1 MKSISR
7 RIVPFFLMV
16 FLTTFLMTMTGGV
29 FFISQEPPTA
39 LAQNYQT
46 TITVTSTDDS
56 DVSKS
61 HTCYTT
67 PGVGQTAFPGEC
79 TLRRAIN
86 EASSLP
92 DGSRPVLID
101 FNIPTSDPG
110 YNADLKIW
118 KIVLNTAK
126 PRGDELPMI
135 EGGQVTIDGTTQPG
149 GREEGPKIFV
159 TANDLETVASPSL
172 RLRLG
177 EQVSDDGYVAR
188 GLGLQGFG
196 ISMTGSDNLVENNWL
211 GLTDD
216 GTKVWFYRGDNPRF
230 VTRTR
235 NANGDYITTP
245 VQHAAYWFE
254 GDPEKGNGA
263 EIVDAVAGGS
273 NNTISNNRLAGTNG
287 IAIAIR
293 STGSRVIGNY
303 VGTRADGTVPAV
315 AAHRKCKPNAL
326 YYNWFGGSGIKLTS
340 DAKNTLVQNNV
351 IVAMLKYSKDVLN
364 TPIDALGV
372 GGNNNQIEQNTIGVD
387 ASGNEVGVCGE
398 GLDLSGKNQV
408 VRNNTLVDTRLGAI
422 GIYGTANTLDSI
434 HLQNTTTKKSHLG
447 HSITFPSNPFF
458 GQSVPSVYKEFN
470 SATVTSIEGTA
481 VSGTAGADSPC
492 AGCGIEL
499 YSDNTDQ
506 YIEALE
512 LLGSATA
519 GADGTWTAT
528 LSRTLETG
536 EGLRAAT
543 TTAQDVQINGIAAPT
558 TAKLSALYG
567 PTGVMTPTT
576 PTTPTTSA
584 IEPPPD
590 FPTLQAR
597 PVPPMPTHTYTTEL
611 VVDTTADD
619 GPDKASRCS
628 GNTRCT
634 LRYAINEVRT
644 LRQSGADYPI
654 RIAFNIPTSDP
665 GFDSATQTWKIQ
677 MSSNETTRVEGG
689 NVAIDGTTQP
699 GGRDNGPKIIISDEY
714 NLVMDKGDNIVRGL
728 AFQEVGL
735 TINGSYNFVE
745 ENWFGLSADGT
756 SIYLV
761 DNDPSRDNNAW
772 LQDGTESSVGT
783 PAIENVYRNNIFVG
797 SISPAIT
804 VRGNSSWVVGNR
816 VGMLADGTVPPNLPA
831 DWCEQG
837 SWYGGAGITISGGAG
852 NQIGGPE
859 EADRNILAGLNYP
872 TSQTA
877 VPPNAIEL
885 KGQGGNLV
893 LNNMIGR
900 DAGGTEVGVCGEAV
914 RISDDF
920 SIVRD
925 TTIISPG
932 ITAFGQVSARLGG
945 NRITFA
951 NNTLRGTPKAMEY
964 SEALKKELD
973 LAFFNPARV
982 TSIAETS
989 VEGRSGDDYVDP
1001 ITGKVVKGFCP
1012 HCTIEIYADDDD
1024 THPEALELLATTTS
1038 DAEGKWSATL
1048 SRRLTNSEGIRTLST
1063 SGDYGRGI
1071 KAYEAG
1077 TSSHL
1082 SQFYRET
1089 FASNYAS
1096 GAPGSV
1102 FIFTASGFSASGAA
1116 DIALKEPGTETYR
1129 HLATL
1134 SLDENGNLVFLFVTS
1149 SSAEPGDY
1157 TIRITVQLETAT
1169 LADVLEMEET
1179 ITLDEGEPQR
1189 TDEPAETVPI
1199 IKTESEVPVYLPLV
1213 VR

>member
-1 MKSISR
+1 MKPFSG
-7 RIVPFFLMV
+7 RIVLFFLAA
-16 FLTTFLMTMTGGV
+16 FLPGIVTVPFSLFQPQNT
-29 FFISQEPPTA
+29 STA
-39 LAQNYQT
+39 LAQNT

-56 DVSKS
+56 DVSRS

-67 PGVGQTAFPGEC
+67 PGVGQTAFPNEC

-86 EASSLP
+86 EASSHP
-92 DGSRPVLID
+92 AGSRPVLID

-118 KIVLNTAK
+118 KIVLNTA
-126 PRGDELPMI
+126 GIEGEELPMI

-149 GREEGPKIFV
+149 GREEGPKIFI

-177 EQVSDDGYVAR
+177 EQVSDDGYVVR

-196 ISMTGSDNLVENNWL
+196 ISMTGSNNVVENNWL

-216 GTKVWFYRGDNPRF
+216 GTKIWFYRGDNPLF

-235 NANGDYITTP
+235 NASGDYVTTP

-263 EIVDAVAGGS
+263 EIVDANAGS
-273 NNTISNNRLAGTNG
+273 NNTIANNRLAGTNG
-287 IAIAIR
+287 IAISIS
-293 STGSRVIGNY
+293 STDSEVTGNY

-387 ASGNEVGVCGE
+387 TSGSEVGVCGE

-458 GQSVPSVYKEFN
+458 GQSVPSAYKDFN
-470 SATVTSIEGTA
+470 SAAVTSIEGTA

-492 AGCGIEL
+492 AGCTIEL
-499 YSDNTDQ
+499 YADNTDQ
-506 YIEALE
+506 YAEALE

-528 LSRTLETG
+528 LSRPLDTG
-536 EGLRAAT
+536 EGLRTAT
-543 TTAQDVQINGIAAPT
+543 TTAQDAQISGIAAPT

-567 PTGVMTPTT
+567 PSGVMTTTTTT
-576 PTTPTTSA
+576 PDPGA
-584 IEPPPD
+584 IESPPD

-597 PVPPMPTHTYTTEL
+597 PVPPMPTRTYTTEL

-619 GPDKASRCS
+619 GPDKASICT

-644 LRQSGADYPI
+644 LRQNGGNYPI

-665 GFDSATQTWKIQ
+665 GFVSDTQTWKIQ
-677 MSSNETTRVEGG
+677 MSSNERTRVEGG
-689 NVAIDGTTQP
+689 NITIDGTTQP
-699 GGRDNGPKIIISDEY
+699 GGRADGPKIIISDEY
-714 NLVMDKGDNIVRGL
+714 DLVMDRGDNIVRGL
-728 AFQEVGL
+728 AFQGMGL
-735 TINGSYNFVE
+735 IVNGSYNFVE
-745 ENWFGLSADGT
+745 DNWFGLSANGQ

-761 DNDPSRDNNAW
+761 NNDPSRDNNAW
-772 LQDGTESSVGT
+772 MQDGTESSVGT
-783 PAIENVYRNNIFVG
+783 PAIENVYRNNIFAG

-816 VGMLADGTVPPNLPA
+816 IGMLADGTVPPGLPA

-872 TSQTA
+872 TSKTA

-893 LNNMIGR
+893 LNNVIGR

-914 RISDDF
+914 RISDNF
-920 SIVRD
+920 SVVRD

-964 SEALKKELD
+964 SEALKNELD
-973 LAFFNPARV
+973 LAFFTPARV
-982 TSIAETS
+982 TSIDGTS

-1001 ITGKVVKGFCP
+1001 ITGYVVKGFCSY
-1012 HCTIEIYADDDD
+1012 CTIEIYADDDD
-1024 THPEALELLATTTS
+1024 SYPEALELLATTTS
-1038 DAEGKWSATL
+1038 DAEGIWAATL
-1048 SRRLTNSEGIRTLST
+1048 SRVLTSNEGLRTLST

-1071 KAYEAG
+1071 KEYEVG

-1082 SQFYRET
+1082 SKLYREI
-1089 FASNYAS
+1089 FASNYTT

-1102 FIFTASGFSASGAA
+1102 FIFTAGGFPENTAA
-1116 DIALKEPGTETYR
+1116 EITMKEPGSETYR
-1129 HLATL
+1129 PLATL
-1134 SLDENGNLVFLFVTS
+1134 SLDESGNLVFLLSTS
-1149 SSAEPGDY
+1149 SSTAPGTY
-1157 TIRITVQLETAT
+1157 TIKITVQLEPTA
-1169 LADVLEMEET
+1169 LAEVVEVEET
-1179 ITLDEGEPQR
+1179 ITLDGGAPQR
-1189 TDEPAETVPI
+1189 TEQPAETVPI
-1199 IKTESEVPVYLPLV
+1199 VNASPKTQVHLPLV
-1213 VR
+1213 KR